1 MKKIITLIM
10 GIVLIASVLSLSGCV
25 SSSQGTDKKTEI
37 TLAGGTALVP
47 IAKETG
53 KIFMERNPSVVI
65 SVSGGGSGFGIRE
78 VAKKNIDI
86 GMAGRDLTEE
96 EKKKYPNLV
105 VYKIGIDGVA
115 VVVNPSNPVSD
126 LTKEQ
131 LKEIFSGK
139 IKNWKEV
146 GGKDE
151 PINIYTRDENS
162 GTRDTFWKYAL
173 DKGNITDK
181 SIVVAS
187 NGEMRAK
194 IASDKNGIGYL
205 SVGFI
210 DNSVKPVKLDGV
222 EPTQENVQKGIYKVY
237 RPLNMITNGKPEGMV
252 KKYIDFVL
260 SPEGQKI
267 VQQEGFI
274 PAKPVK

>member
-1 MKKIITLIM
+1 MKKIISLIM
-10 GIVLIASVLSLSGCV
+10 GIVLISSLLSLSGCV
-25 SSSQGTDKKTEI
+25 SSSQGTTEKTEI

-53 KIFMERNPSVVI
+53 KIFMEQNPSVVI

-78 VAKKNIDI
+78 ITKKTIDI
-86 GMAGRDLTEE
+86 GMAGRDLKKE
-96 EKKKYPNLV
+96 EKEKGSNLV

-115 VVVNPSNPVSD
+115 AVVNPSNPVSD
-126 LTKEQ
+126 LTDEQ

-139 IKNWKEV
+139 IKNWKEI
-146 GGKDE
+146 GGNDE

-173 DKGNITDK
+173 NKGNITDK

-194 IASDKNGIGYL
+194 IANDKNGIGYL
-205 SVGFI
+205 SIGYI
-210 DNSVKPVKLDGV
+210 DNSVKPVKLNGI
-222 EPTQENVQKGIYKVY
+222 EPTQENVQKEIYKVY
-237 RPLNMITNGKPEGMV
+237 RPLNMITNGEPEGMV
-252 KKYIDFVL
+252 KKYIDFIL

-274 PAKPVK
+274 PVK